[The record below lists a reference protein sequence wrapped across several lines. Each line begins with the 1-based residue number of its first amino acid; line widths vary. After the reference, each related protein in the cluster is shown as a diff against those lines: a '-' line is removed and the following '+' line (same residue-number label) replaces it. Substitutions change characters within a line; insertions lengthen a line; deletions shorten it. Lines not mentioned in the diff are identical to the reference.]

1 MTQPPSPREFRVEEE
16 FQHAQLPNDRLVQR
30 AGRLV
35 TAVRD
40 HPNLSLPQMLGSE
53 AALEAA
59 YRFFSNP
66 RVDSDTLFAATR
78 QRTVERAQA
87 EGLVIV
93 VHDTTDLVLPHADP
107 VEMGFHQ
114 TGKPGFYLH
123 SSLVLTATLPHQP
136 LGVVARQTRHRPQ
149 RSKRGNGPRRASGAT
164 TTQDPEREFLR
175 WREGIDETER
185 VLHGH
190 AQVINVM
197 DRETDCFELEAHLV
211 DRRRRFVLRSRIDR
225 VARSV
230 AESESEPWS
239 KLYSLTEAA
248 PFVLEREVWL
258 SKRKAHSAPR
268 ANAVH
273 PPRET
278 RLARL
283 HVAAMTVELKG
294 PQYGADHLPTA
305 LRLNVV
311 RVYEPEVPA
320 GEKPVEWLLFTT
332 EPIATAEDVAF
343 VVDVYR
349 ARWVIEEYHQ
359 ALKTG
364 CHCEERRLESREAL
378 LNLLV
383 MLLPVACYLVWL
395 RGQGRREPDAP
406 ATTLLSPVQLAAL
419 RLRSPRPLGE
429 VPTNRE
435 VSWAI
440 AGLGGHLKRNG
451 EPGWKTLM
459 AGYLRLLEYTVGFV
473 DALRLMAA
481 GAVPAELTEFVLAA
495 PPRPQMPRRGR
506 RGRR

>member
-16 FQHAQLPNDRLVQR
+16 FCHAKLPDDRLVQR
-30 AGRLV
+30 AGSLV
-35 TAVRD
+35 SAVRD
-40 HPNLSLPQMLGSE
+40 HPNLSLPQMMGSE
-53 AALEAA
+53 AATEAA

-66 RVDSDTLFAATR
+66 RVDADTLFAATR
-78 QRTVERAQA
+78 QRTVERAHA
-87 EGLVIV
+87 EGFVIV
-93 VHDTTDLVLPHADP
+93 AHDTTDLVLPHADP

-114 TGKPGFYLH
+114 TGKAGFYLH
-123 SSLVLTATLPHQP
+123 SSLVLTPTLPHQP
-136 LGVVARQTRHRPQ
+136 LGVVARQTLHRPQ
-149 RSKRGNGPRRASGAT
+149 RSKRGTGPRHASGAT

-190 AQVINVM
+190 AQVLHVM
-197 DRETDCFELEAHLV
+197 DRETDCYELAAHLI
-211 DRRRRFVLRSRIDR
+211 DRGRRFVMRNRIDR

-230 AESESEPWS
+230 AEAEPWS
-239 KLYSLTEAA
+239 KLWSLTEAA
-248 PFVLEREVWL
+248 PFVLEREVQL
-258 SKRKAHSAPR
+258 SKRKAHPAPR
-268 ANAVH
+268 ANTVH

-283 HVAAMTVELKG
+283 HLAAMAVELKK
-294 PQYGADHLPTA
+294 PRYGTDSLPA
-305 LRLNVV
+305 SLRLNVV

-320 GEKPVEWLLFTT
+320 GEQPVEWLLFTT

-343 VVDVYR
+343 VVDAYR

-364 CHCEERRLESREAL
+364 CHCEARRLESRDAL

-383 MLLPVACYLVWL
+383 LLLPVACHLVWL

-419 RLRSPRPLGE
+419 RSLSTRSLGE

-435 VSWAI
+435 VTWAI

-459 AGYLRLLEYTVGFV
+459 AGYLRLLDYALGFAE
-473 DALRLMAA
+473 ALRLQAA
-481 GAVPAELTEFVLAA
+481 GALPAELTEFVLTA
-495 PPRPQMPRRGR
+495 PPRHQQRRR
-506 RGRR
+506 

>member
-1 MTQPPSPREFRVEEE
+1 MTHSPSPREFRIEEE
-16 FQHAQLPNDRLVQR
+16 FCHAQLPNDRLVQR
-30 AGRLV
+30 AGKLV
-35 TAVRD
+35 CAARD
-40 HPNLSLPQMLGSE
+40 HSQQSLPQMMGSE
-53 AALEAA
+53 AATEAA

-66 RVDSDTLFAATR
+66 RVDSETLFAATR

-93 VHDTTDLVLPHADP
+93 AHDTTDLVLRHADP

-136 LGVVARQTRHRPQ
+136 LGVVARQTLHRPQ
-149 RSKRGNGPRRASGAT
+149 RSKRGVGPRRASGAT
-164 TTQDPEREFLR
+164 TTQDPDREFLR
-175 WREGIDETER
+175 WRQGIDETER
-185 VLHGH
+185 ALHGR
-190 AQVINVM
+190 AQVIHVM
-197 DRETDCFELEAHLV
+197 DRETDCYELATDLV
-211 DRRRRFVLRSRIDR
+211 DRRRRFVMRNRTDR
-225 VARSV
+225 VARRV
-230 AESESEPWS
+230 AGAEPEPWS
-239 KLYSLTEAA
+239 KLWSLTETA
-248 PFVLEREVWL
+248 PFVMEREVRL
-258 SKRKAHSAPR
+258 SKRKAHTAPR

-283 HVAAMTVELKG
+283 HLAAMSVEIKK
-294 PQYGADHLPTA
+294 PRYGADYLPA
-305 LRLNVV
+305 VLLLNVV
-311 RVYEPEVPA
+311 RVYEPEAPA

-343 VVDVYR
+343 VVDAYR
-349 ARWVIEEYHQ
+349 ARWVVEEYHQ

-364 CHCEERRLESREAL
+364 CHCEERRLESRDAL

-383 MLLPVACYLVWL
+383 LLLPVACHLVWL

-419 RLRSPRPLGE
+419 RSLSTRPLGE

-459 AGYLRLLEYTVGFV
+459 AGYLRLLDYALGFAE
-473 DALRLMAA
+473 ALRLMAA
-481 GAVPAELTEFVLAA
+481 GAVPAELTEFVLTA
-495 PPRPQMPRRGR
+495 PSRHQLPRR
-506 RGRR
+506 